1 MQLWCQWP
9 RTNGSVGLLSTKQT
23 YKVGS
28 VHDAI
33 FDGMGAVQSELE
45 DLLLLLTTF
54 AGVLL
59 LLLKI

>member
-1 MQLWCQWP
+1 MV
-9 RTNGSVGLLSTKQT
+9 NGLKQT

-33 FDGMGAVQSELE
+33 FYRMSAVQRELQ

-59 LLLKI
+59 LLLNIKKQKQH